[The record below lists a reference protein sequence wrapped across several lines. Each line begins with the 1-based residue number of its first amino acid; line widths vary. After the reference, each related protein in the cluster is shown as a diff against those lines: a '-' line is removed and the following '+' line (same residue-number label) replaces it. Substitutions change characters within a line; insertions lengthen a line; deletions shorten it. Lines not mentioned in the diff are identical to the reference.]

1 MPNSVSTGAPR
12 CGTISA
18 AMIDDTK
25 QRFNAGAEAWSHYN
39 QAALGRIRREVTWHN
54 LAPYLP
60 AVVAGQ
66 EPPRI
71 LDAGGGSGELALR
84 LLQGGYAVWLLDYA
98 PAMLDQAAQAART
111 LPGDAQAR
119 LTLCPLPV
127 DEAAQS
133 FAPGFFDAIACHTV
147 LEYLPEPR
155 QSLGGLAGLLRGG
168 GLLSLSFVNCHA
180 EVLRQVWSRGDPS
193 GALAKLEDRRF
204 CAGLFGLEGRAHEAG
219 EVSGWLEALGL
230 LVTASRGVRALAD
243 YVPRERLEDAGFL
256 EALLALEK
264 AVASRPPY
272 ARIARYAHLLA
283 HKPVEDS

>member
-1 MPNSVSTGAPR
+1 M
-12 CGTISA
+12 SA
-18 AMIDDTK
+18 AMIDETK
-25 QRFNAGAEAWSHYN
+25 ERFEAGAEAWSQYN

-54 LAPYLP
+54 LAPFLP
-60 AVVAGQ
+60 AVVAGR

-71 LDAGGGSGELALR
+71 LDAGGGSGELALQ
-84 LLQGGYAVWLLDYA
+84 LLRGGYAVWLLDYA
-98 PAMLDQAAQAART
+98 PAMLEQAEQAARD

-127 DEAAQS
+127 EEAGQS
-133 FAPGFFDAIACHTV
+133 FAPGFFEAIACHTV

-155 QSLGGLAGLLRGG
+155 QTLGGLAGLLREG
-168 GLLSLSFVNCHA
+168 GLLSLSFVNHHA

-193 GALAKLEDRRF
+193 GAWAKLEERRF
-204 CAGLFGLEGRAHEAG
+204 CAGLFGIAGRAYDAE
-219 EVSGWLEALGL
+219 EVSGWLEGLGL
-230 LVTASRGVRALAD
+230 VVTANRGVRALAD

-264 AVASRPPY
+264 VVASRPPY
-272 ARIARYAHLLA
+272 AQIARYAHLLA